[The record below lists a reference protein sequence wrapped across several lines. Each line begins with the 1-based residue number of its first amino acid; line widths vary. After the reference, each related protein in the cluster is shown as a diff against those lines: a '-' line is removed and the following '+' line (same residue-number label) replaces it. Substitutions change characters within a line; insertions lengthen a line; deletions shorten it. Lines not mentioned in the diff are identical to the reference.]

1 MNVICKDTIF
11 YLTTPN
17 VPTLPIVVNFLFP
30 LFLLLSNTKITG
42 GHYIDD
48 NQYEE
53 IMKEVNR
60 KRGRLKRDL
69 SSGMESSF
77 QYVDHYYAPN
87 QRESHTSIV
96 KPIPKPDE
104 GCTINNDTLAKTVL
118 EQIMLNYDRKNVP
131 NAKGVDVQVDL
142 IIQAMSS
149 INENSASFTTDVLFS
164 QIWEDKGLNF
174 ENITRCLPNL
184 TLSHRTID
192 DIWLPNVC
200 FQNSKSTYIHNS
212 PTPNIFLLI
221 YPNGTLWVNYRVK
234 VEIPCELEMTT
245 FPTDYQKCE
254 ATFES
259 YSFNIGKVRLNWY
272 ETGVVLASTGKL
284 PDYDLV
290 RCSWQKNQ
298 FSYPAGQW
306 DQLSATFYFRRAFG
320 YYILQLYMPTYA
332 SVFISWIAFWL
343 DPKCLPGRVT
353 LGVSALM
360 ALTFQYGNV
369 ARSLPKVSYVKAL
382 DVWIFACMG
391 FIFFSLVELVIVG
404 HVDKHYKGNDKKK
417 FMEDNFNNSQ
427 GKKCFDG
434 KKNSYL
440 RMKHSLGESTNN
452 FNNDINDIRL
462 QNMIW
467 HQKVSSN
474 SSKVISMET
483 TTLLDNADKINNTIP
498 VPILSNEN
506 GRLHSVGRL
515 TIPNSSLRRLKRK
528 RNLEVVDINYN
539 SPPSFSKKFTT
550 WNSSE
555 WTGEKVDKFCQYT
568 FPIGFIIFNCFYWIY
583 YTTVSTRQFHA
594 MVDEKSVIGNCAL
607 M

>member
-1 MNVICKDTIF
+1 MSIICKNTIF
-11 YLTTPN
+11 HLSTPSILN
-17 VPTLPIVVNFLFP
+17 SPMNINIILPI
-30 LFLLLSNTKITG
+30 FLLISNTKLTG
-42 GHYIDD
+42 AHYIDD
-48 NQYEE
+48 NQYDE

-69 SSGMESSF
+69 GNVIENSIEF
-77 QYVDHYYAPN
+77 VDHFYAPN

-96 KPIPKPDE
+96 RPAPRPDE

-174 ENITRCLPNL
+174 ENITGCLPNL

-272 ETGVVLASTGKL
+272 QTGVVLASTGKL
-284 PDYDLV
+284 PDYELV

-343 DPKCLPGRVT
+343 DPKCLPGRIT

-404 HVDKHYKGNDKKK
+404 HVDKHCKGNDKKK
-417 FMEDNFNNSQ
+417 YVEDDYNNAFGRKPSVS
-427 GKKCFDG
+427 

-440 RMKHSLGESTNN
+440 RMKHTLTESLNE
-452 FNNDINDIRL
+452 FNNGLNDIRL

-467 HQKVSSN
+467 HQKIQSQLPNIDCSDISDNQNKTNN
-474 SSKVISMET
+474 S
-483 TTLLDNADKINNTIP
+483 LA
-498 VPILSNEN
+498 SNEN
-506 GRLHSVGRL
+506 GQIYGKL
-515 TIPNSSLRRLKRK
+515 TIPSSSLRRLKRK
-528 RNLEVVDINYN
+528 RNLEVIDASCG
-539 SPPSFSKKFTT
+539 SPSSFKIKFST
-550 WNSSE
+550 WSSTE
-555 WTGEKVDKFCQYT
+555 WTGEKVDKFCQFT
-568 FPIGFIIFNCFYWIY
+568 FPLGFILFNCFYWIY
-583 YTTVSTRQFHA
+583 YTTVSARQFEA

-607 M
+607 A

>member
-1 MNVICKDTIF
+1 MSIIHTGNTLFHLSLSNSPTIF
-11 YLTTPN
+11 NLLIPFFLIISKK
-17 VPTLPIVVNFLFP
+17 PT
-30 LFLLLSNTKITG
+30 G
-42 GHYIDD
+42 AHYIDD
-48 NQYEE
+48 NQYEN

-60 KRGRLKRDL
+60 RKGRVKRDFGNVMDN
-69 SSGMESSF
+69 SVEF
-77 QYVDHYYAPN
+77 IDHYAPN
-87 QRESHTSIV
+87 QQESHTNIV
-96 KPIPKPDE
+96 RPIAMPDE

-118 EQIMLNYDRKNVP
+118 EQIMYNYDRKNVP

-149 INENSASFTTDVLFS
+149 INENTASFTADVLFS
-164 QIWEDKGLNF
+164 QIWEDKGLHF
-174 ENITRCLPNL
+174 DNITRCLPNL

-234 VEIPCELEMTT
+234 VEIPCELEMTS

-259 YSFNIGKVRLNWY
+259 YSFNVGKVRLSWY

-306 DQLSATFYFRRAFG
+306 DQLSATFYFRRAYG
-320 YYILQLYMPTYA
+320 YYILQLYMPSYA

-343 DPKCLPGRVT
+343 DPKCLPGRIT

-404 HVDKHYKGNDKKK
+404 HVDKHAKGNNKRKIIEGDCSNGRKY
-417 FMEDNFNNSQ
+417 S
-427 GKKCFDG
+427 DG
-434 KKNSYL
+434 RKNSYL
-440 RMKHSLGESTNN
+440 RMKHNLAESENEFVNETT
-452 FNNDINDIRL
+452 DIRL

-467 HQKVSSN
+467 HQKVASQSTKITSIDNNEHKNNGLSSTPN
-474 SSKVISMET
+474 F
-483 TTLLDNADKINNTIP
+483 
-498 VPILSNEN
+498 EN
-506 GRLHSVGRL
+506 GQLYSVGRL
-515 TIPNSSLRRLKRK
+515 SIPNSSLRRLKRK
-528 RNLEVVDINYN
+528 RNLEVIDGNCG
-539 SPPSFSKKFTT
+539 SPTSFRVKFNAWQST
-550 WNSSE
+550 E
-555 WTGEKVDKFCQYT
+555 WTGEKVDKFCQFS
-568 FPIGFIIFNCFYWIY
+568 FPLGFIIFNCFYWIY
-583 YTTVSTRQFHA
+583 YSIVSTKQFQA
-594 MVDEKSVIGNCAL
+594 MVDENSVIGNCAL
-607 M
+607 S